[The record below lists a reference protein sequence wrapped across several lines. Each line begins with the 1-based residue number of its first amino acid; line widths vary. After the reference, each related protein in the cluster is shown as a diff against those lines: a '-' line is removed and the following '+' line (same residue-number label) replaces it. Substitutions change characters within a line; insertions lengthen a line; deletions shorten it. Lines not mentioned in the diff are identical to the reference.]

1 MNTVATMAEK
11 KIVTKTI
18 TRKRSIAKAM
28 PTKKQTFKEWLA
40 EEVIAGRI
48 IPPRGTGEIPQLPNL
63 SDMPKNFNFQAF
75 YEDCRAERF

>member
-1 MNTVATMAEK
+1 MQPATIEKTQTKVRRASVARA
-11 KIVTKTI
+11 KI
-18 TRKRSIAKAM
+18 AQQ
-28 PTKKQTFKEWLA
+28 QTFKEWLA

-48 IPPRGTGEIPQLPNL
+48 IPPRGTGETPPLPNL

>member
-1 MNTVATMAEK
+1 MQTATIEKTQTKVRRASVARVK
-11 KIVTKTI
+11 NV
-18 TRKRSIAKAM
+18 RQ
-28 PTKKQTFKEWLA
+28 QTFKEWLA

-48 IPPRGTGEIPQLPNL
+48 IPPRGTGEILPLPNL

>member
-1 MNTVATMAEK
+1 MQPVIIKKTQTKVRRASVVRVKTVHQ
-11 KIVTKTI
+11 
-18 TRKRSIAKAM
+18 
-28 PTKKQTFKEWLA
+28 QTFKEWLT
-40 EEVIAGRI
+40 EEAVAGRI